1 MEQAFNVTGAGRSFT
16 ILPFCQCEA
25 GPEMPLILRL
35 YSSEKEFYTEK
46 QSFSLPLF
54 ENSFIEFAS

>member
-1 MEQAFNVTGAGRSFT
+1 
-16 ILPFCQCEA
+16 
-25 GPEMPLILRL
+25 MPLILRL

-46 QSFSLPLF
+46 QSFSLSLF